1 MNKTIKAALIFS
13 FSLAIAIIHCA
24 PALAQNTAGQVLASL
39 SKLPA
44 DKRQQVLVEKAK
56 AEGEVTFYS
65 SLQAQQL
72 EPFVKVFATRYP
84 FIKANPYRI
93 SGGQQVARIQTEM
106 QAGRNLVDV
115 TNGAA
120 EQASNLKS
128 IGALDPYFSPQ
139 REFYSEAYRDQKGY
153 FSAFYIIPMVLG
165 YNTTMVKRNEAPKSY
180 QDLLDPKWHGKIF
193 LDDEA
198 YEWFAVMLKSLGR
211 EKGLKYMKELAK
223 QDIRFTRGRTL
234 QTQLIVAGER
244 PLGIV
249 LSGHTVLDLK
259 SKGAPIDWV
268 ALDPYFSH
276 SNQIMLARHAPHPY
290 AAALFI
296 DWSLSEEGQTKI
308 TTFGRV
314 VARKGIKQR
323 FPELV
328 EKESF
333 LVDVDFITPILDE
346 TGKEFRTILLGR

>member
-1 MNKTIKAALIFS
+1 MDKVIKTRAVLIAL
-13 FSLAIAIIHCA
+13 LIIGVFQ
-24 PALAQNTAGQVLASL
+24 PVRLLAQETAGQILA
-39 SKLPA
+39 KLNKLTP
-44 DKRQQVLVEKAK
+44 DQRRQILIEKAK

-65 SLQAQQL
+65 SLQTQQL
-72 EPFVKVFATRYP
+72 EPFVKLFATRYP

-93 SGGQQVARIQTEM
+93 SGGQQVSKIKTEM

-120 EQASNLKS
+120 EQAANLRT
-128 IGALDPYFSPQ
+128 IGAIDPYFSPQ
-139 REFYSEAYRDQKGY
+139 REAYSAAYKDKDGY

-165 YNTTMVKRNEAPKSY
+165 YNTTLVKRNEAPKSY
-180 QDLLDPKWHGKIF
+180 QDLLDPKWTGKMF

-198 YEWFAVMLKSLGR
+198 YEWFAVMLKSLGK
-211 EKGLKYMKELAK
+211 EKGLKYMTELAK

-234 QTQLIVAGER
+234 QTQLIIAGER
-244 PLGIV
+244 PLGVV

-259 SKGAPIDWV
+259 AKGAPIDWV
-268 ALDPYFSH
+268 GLDPYFSH
-276 SNQIMLARHAPHPY
+276 SNQIMLARRAPHPY

-296 DWSLSEEGQTKI
+296 DWALSEEGQAKI

-314 VARKGIKQR
+314 VARTGVKQR
-323 FPELV
+323 FPELI

-333 LVDVDFITPILDE
+333 LVDVDFISPILDE
-346 TGKEFRTILLGR
+346 TGKQFRKILLGK